1 MSTPAGNK
9 GPRDEA
15 SRNETL
21 SFEPPA
27 TASRVERPPS
37 PSRMGAG
44 TWSTLVVAGLF
55 LASAFLI
62 DVPRDKLLGAPAKL
76 VTLLSS
82 FWPPDVAYGRHQVVR
97 AMLDSI
103 AIAWLGTLIGAVCS
117 LPLGLLAARNL
128 FPRLGVGIK
137 GFFAAV
143 RTFPEILLAVIFG
156 AVVGL
161 GPMPGVLAIGL
172 HSIGMLGK
180 LTADIVESMDLRPVE
195 AVRAAGGDGTS
206 VLRFAVLPQVLPEIV
221 ALWLFRFEINLRASA
236 VLGVVGAGGIGG
248 LMLDTLRYRQFDKA
262 GAVVVVT
269 VLVVLVVDSVS
280 GAIRERLTRE

>member
-1 MSTPAGNK
+1 MTPA
-9 GPRDEA
+9 A
-15 SRNETL
+15 
-21 SFEPPA
+21 A
-27 TASRVERPPS
+27 IHRPP
-37 PSRMGAG
+37 PPPRLGMGTVA
-44 TWSTLVVAGLF
+44 TLIVGGLF
-55 LASAFLI
+55 LVSALAI
-62 DVPRDKLLGAPAKL
+62 DVPAGKLAGAPAKL
-76 VTLLSS
+76 LGLLAS
-82 FWPPDVAYGRHQVVR
+82 FFPPDAAYGRGPVID
-97 AMLDSI
+97 AMLGSI
-103 AIAWLGTLIGAVCS
+103 AIAWLGTLIGAVLS

-128 FPRLGVGIK
+128 FPRLGAALK
-137 GFFAAV
+137 SLFAAV
-143 RTFPEILLAVIFG
+143 RTFPEILLAVLFG

-195 AVRAAGGDGTS
+195 AVRAAGGSGTA

-248 LMLDTLRYRQFDKA
+248 LMMDTLRYRQFAKA

-269 VLVVLVVDSVS
+269 VIVVLIVDAVS
-280 GAIRERLTRE
+280 GTIRERLTRE